1 MAHGPWREQH
11 PRTQTRPGQARG
23 RQNRE
28 GELPK
33 EAERPH
39 LECGSAPAPESAV
52 ILKAALH
59 GSEDRGAS
67 APELLAGIIRA

>member
-1 MAHGPWREQH
+1 MAMATAAPAH
-11 PRTQTRPGQARG
+11 PDQTRTGVGKIEKGSSQRRLG
-23 RQNRE
+23 
-28 GELPK
+28 G
-33 EAERPH
+33 PH